1 MSSKKLSEYLSDENL
16 YYVPEIFDCMST
28 KAAEINGFKMV
39 MISSSD
45 FSCAYTGIPD
55 LKLLTVDEYAGMA
68 ERITNMTD
76 MPLFID
82 ADEGLGVRCRHFKD
96 VGGWPRRVRRRF

>member
-1 MSSKKLSEYLSDENL
+1 MADAALRNGHDDVPAEQGEGMGKKSLSSYMQDDKQ

-45 FSCAYTGIPD
+45 FSCASTGIPD
-55 LKLLTVDEYAGMA
+55 LKLLTVDEYASMT
-68 ERITNMTD
+68 ERIT
-76 MPLFID
+76 
-82 ADEGLGVRCRHFKD
+82 
-96 VGGWPRRVRRRF
+96 